1 MADSNSC
8 ALVIRLPKEKRVG
21 VNNTRSCACKLKY
34 LLLYKWFW
42 NFFFFTFPKNW
53 VGRAMAS
60 EVLNWDGLEV
70 KRLKTGVFQL
80 KDLPLIFEKSFLE
93 IYIKFTCWWLFCCR
107 SAKHFHIVLCVWI
120 CNSELRH
127 GRILVTPCSFYVL
140 LQCNGIARCFFWH
153 QDACWV
159 TKLYRKP
166 ELSRLLWLVQGAM
179 WFRHGS
185 TKTWNPECGIRKRNH
200 GNVNGNGIRER
211 RFQAIDLKKK
221 T

>member
-1 MADSNSC
+1 MCLYIKVLAS
-8 ALVIRLPKEKRVG
+8 LQVIFE
-21 VNNTRSCACKLKY
+21 
-34 LLLYKWFW
+34 
-42 NFFFFTFPKNW
+42 FFFFYFSKKLGRSGDGKRSIKLGWPRGKTAKNGSVSAQRSTW
-53 VGRAMAS
+53 QGA
-60 EVLNWDGLEV
+60 
-70 KRLKTGVFQL
+70 KHLKIAKVCFN
-80 KDLPLIFEKSFLE
+80 PLIFEKSFLE

-140 LQCNGIARCFFWH
+140 LQCNGIARCFFWL

>member
-42 NFFFFTFPKNW
+42 NFFFFYFSKKLGRSGDGKRSIKLGWPRGKTAKNGSVSAQRSTW
-53 VGRAMAS
+53 QGA
-60 EVLNWDGLEV
+60 
-70 KRLKTGVFQL
+70 KHLKIAKVCFN
-80 KDLPLIFEKSFLE
+80 PLIFEKSFLE

-159 TKLYRKP
+159 TKPYRKP
-166 ELSRLLWLVQGAM
+166 EQCGFATAALK
-179 WFRHGS
+179 H
-185 TKTWNPECGIRKRNH
+185 GIRNAESR
-200 GNVNGNGIRER
+200 NGITE
-211 RFQAIDLKKK
+211 